1 MELEQAYQKIIS
13 YFKKITPLEFINK
26 FLNRDLFN
34 NKKYLIN
41 TRLSTEIEINN
52 NVFKN
57 IVLGIEKS
65 EEKKELPLEEEIENK
80 INIAVKKAKLSSL
93 SQYMPWS
100 ININPFPLEFE
111 KKDKNIE
118 DDDSEDR
125 RKYKKF

>member
-65 EEKKELPLEEEIENK
+65 EEKRNYL
-80 INIAVKKAKLSSL
+80 
-93 SQYMPWS
+93 W
-100 ININPFPLEFE
+100 
-111 KKDKNIE
+111 KN
-118 DDDSEDR
+118 
-125 RKYKKF
+125 